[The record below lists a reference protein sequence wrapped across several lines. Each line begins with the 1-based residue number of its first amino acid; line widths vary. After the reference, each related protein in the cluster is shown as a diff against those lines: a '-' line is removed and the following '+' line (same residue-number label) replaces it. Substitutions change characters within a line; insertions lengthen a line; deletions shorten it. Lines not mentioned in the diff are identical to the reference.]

1 MNEFDINHLNK
12 DQLDALNQ
20 VEGAV
25 LVTAG
30 AGSGKTRLLTHRIV
44 HLVKNLNVFP
54 VNILAITFTNKAAN
68 EMKERINEMLP
79 EIKNKIWIST
89 FHSMCARILRSN
101 IDKLNQSYTTNF
113 SIYADTESNKVITQ
127 ILAEKGYVKD
137 EQLKK
142 SIMYH
147 ISNCKNNICSLEEYE
162 NEHLYEK
169 NIDLIMSVFR
179 EYQKKLAENNAVD
192 FDDLLYLTY
201 VLLKSNPDVLNKYA
215 TRFEFVLVDEFQD
228 TNEVQY
234 ELVKML
240 SSVHKNIFVVGDED
254 QCIYTWRGANLQNIF
269 KFRKDYDDVKIFKLE
284 KNYRSTKT
292 ILDYANRLIKNNKS
306 RIDKKLWSEKE
317 STASVEWYESY
328 DESGEADYVARK
340 IHELVHNQD
349 YKYKD
354 FAILMRLNALSLPFE
369 EKLLN
374 YNIPHKIF
382 GGYKFYERLEVKNV
396 LSYLKLFVN
405 QKDEQA
411 FLRVINFPKRGIG
424 DSTIAKVKIIADEK
438 KLSLL
443 EVCLQ
448 ASEDADFELPA
459 SIINKLQ
466 VFADIYKEL
475 YAEYEITPL
484 DEFVVDVINKF
495 EIKSAFSSKSLEDA
509 DKIMNIDQ
517 LIFSIKSFYEKNE
530 NITLSDYLQNV
541 SLVSDIDSLD
551 DENDNVIVATVHSVK
566 GLEFK
571 AVFVIGLEEKIFPIS
586 RAYDK
591 ENEMEEERRLLYVGI
606 TRAKENLFLTN
617 CKKRF
622 LYGRSEFMKPSRFLK
637 ELGFSVIDKG
647 FASGWDKNTATRK
660 SSSQV
665 DYVRQ
670 QLKNV
675 FNSEKETNSKRETG
689 FELYQA
695 NSSNSQS
702 KTNIDIYNEES
713 IVLHPKF
720 GIGTIKSIDKEAR
733 CADIDFHK
741 IGIKTLMLDIAP
753 LKIVKKTD

>member
-12 DQLDALNQ
+12 DQLEALNQ
-20 VEGAV
+20 VYGAV

-44 HLVKNLNVFP
+44 HLIKNLNVLP
-54 VNILAITFTNKAAN
+54 VNIIAITFTNKAAN
-68 EMKERINEMLP
+68 EMKERINNMIP
-79 EIKNKIWIST
+79 EIKDKIWIST
-89 FHSMCARILRSN
+89 FHSMCAKILRSN

-113 SIYADTESNKVITQ
+113 SIYTDSESNKIITQ
-127 ILAEKGYVKD
+127 ILAENGYAKD

-142 SIMYH
+142 TILYH
-147 ISNCKNNICSLEEYE
+147 ISNCKNNIYSLEEYE
-162 NEHLYEK
+162 NEHSYEK
-169 NIDLIMSVFR
+169 DINLIMSVFR
-179 EYQKKLAENNAVD
+179 KYQKKLVENNAVD

-201 VLLKSNPDVLNKYA
+201 ILFKNNPEVLNKYA
-215 TRFEFVLVDEFQD
+215 TRFKFVLVDEFQD

-240 SSVHKNIFVVGDED
+240 SSVHKNVFVVGDED

-269 KFRKDYDDVKIFKLE
+269 KFREDYDDVKIFKLE

-306 RIDKKLWSEKE
+306 RIDKNLWSEKE
-317 STASVEWYESY
+317 SSSLVEWREFY

-340 IHELVHNQD
+340 IYEMVHYQD

-369 EKLLN
+369 EKLLS

-424 DSTIAKVKIIADEK
+424 ESTIAKIKAIADEK
-438 KLSLL
+438 ELSLL

-448 ASEDADFELPA
+448 ISENNNFELSS
-459 SIINKLQ
+459 SIINKLKA
-466 VFADIYKEL
+466 FADIYKEL

-484 DEFVVDVINKF
+484 DEFVVNVINKF
-495 EIKSAFSSKSLEDA
+495 DINSAFTGKSLDDT
-509 DKIMNIDQ
+509 DKIMNINQ
-517 LIFSIKSFYEKNE
+517 LVASIKGFYEKNE
-530 NITLSDYLQNV
+530 NITLNDYLQNV

-551 DENDNVIVATVHSVK
+551 EENNNVVVATVHSVK

-571 AVFVIGLEEKIFPIS
+571 AVFIVGLEEKIFPIS
-586 RAYDK
+586 RAYNK

-617 CKKRF
+617 CKNRF
-622 LYGRSEFMKPSRFLK
+622 IYGRNDYMRSSRFLK
-637 ELGFSVIDKG
+637 ELGFSVTDFG
-647 FASGWDKNTATRK
+647 FANEWNANATTRK
-660 SSSQV
+660 SNLQV
-665 DYVRQ
+665 DFVKQRLRDIFQ
-670 QLKNV
+670 N
-675 FNSEKETNSKRETG
+675 EKKIG
-689 FELYQA
+689 FEFGQTNNL
-695 NSSNSQS
+695 NKQS
-702 KTNIDIYNEES
+702 KADITIYNEGN

-720 GIGTIKSIDKEAR
+720 GIGIIKIIDKESR

-753 LKIVKKTD
+753 LKIVKKSD

>member
-12 DQLDALNQ
+12 DQLEALNQ
-20 VEGAV
+20 VYGAV

-44 HLVKNLNVFP
+44 HLIKNLNVLP
-54 VNILAITFTNKAAN
+54 VNIIAITFTNKAAN
-68 EMKERINEMLP
+68 EMKERINNMIP
-79 EIKNKIWIST
+79 EIKDKIWIST
-89 FHSMCARILRSN
+89 FHSMCAKILRSN

-113 SIYADTESNKVITQ
+113 SIYTDSESNKIITQ
-127 ILAEKGYVKD
+127 ILAENGYAKD

-142 SIMYH
+142 TILYH
-147 ISNCKNNICSLEEYE
+147 ISNCKNNIYSLEEYE
-162 NEHLYEK
+162 NEHSYEK
-169 NIDLIMSVFR
+169 DINLIMSVFR
-179 EYQKKLAENNAVD
+179 KYQKKLVENNAVD

-201 VLLKSNPDVLNKYA
+201 ILFKNNPEVLNKYA

-240 SSVHKNIFVVGDED
+240 SSVHKNVFVVGDED

-269 KFRKDYDDVKIFKLE
+269 KFREDYDDVKIFKLE

-306 RIDKKLWSEKE
+306 RIDKNLWSEKE
-317 STASVEWYESY
+317 SSSLVEWREFY

-340 IHELVHNQD
+340 IYEMVHYQD

-369 EKLLN
+369 EKLLS

-424 DSTIAKVKIIADEK
+424 ESTIAKIKAIADEK
-438 KLSLL
+438 ELSLL

-448 ASEDADFELPA
+448 ISENNNFELSS
-459 SIINKLQ
+459 SIINKLKA
-466 VFADIYKEL
+466 FADIYKEL

-484 DEFVVDVINKF
+484 DEFVVNVINKF
-495 EIKSAFSSKSLEDA
+495 DINSAFTGKSLDDT
-509 DKIMNIDQ
+509 DKIMNINQ
-517 LIFSIKSFYEKNE
+517 LVASIKGFYEKNE
-530 NITLSDYLQNV
+530 NITLNDYLQNV

-551 DENDNVIVATVHSVK
+551 EENNNVVVATVHSVK

-571 AVFVIGLEEKIFPIS
+571 AVFIIGLEEKIFPIS
-586 RAYDK
+586 RAYNK

-617 CKKRF
+617 CKNRF
-622 LYGRSEFMKPSRFLK
+622 IYGRNDYMRPSRFLK
-637 ELGFSVIDKG
+637 ELGFSVTDFG
-647 FASGWDKNTATRK
+647 FANEWNANATTRK
-660 SSSQV
+660 SNLQV
-665 DYVRQ
+665 DFVKQRLRDIFQ
-670 QLKNV
+670 N
-675 FNSEKETNSKRETG
+675 EKKIG
-689 FELYQA
+689 FEFGQTNNL
-695 NSSNSQS
+695 NKQS
-702 KTNIDIYNEES
+702 KADITIYNEGN

-720 GIGTIKSIDKEAR
+720 GIGIIKIIDKESR

-753 LKIVKKTD
+753 LKIVKKSD